1 MKEYQPYTDVMYL
14 MTGYLVSDVDEER
27 NPQFDIF
34 MNENIL
40 FRTLEEAER
49 KITELAQD
57 EELKDERACF
67 FVYEVPVGV
76 NCYPAQGQKV
86 RSYTADGE
94 LNSEIKETSYYH
106 SWQEKI
112 AQGRISQQRTFGIT
126 PAYTKYKDN
135 TTVLERQNDI
145 YVFCLN
151 TGNNEEESNPL
162 EMTNCEFYV
171 VPTAV
176 INANCTPAQKSI
188 SLGKVRKLAPMT
200 RFQDLKNVIDSIC
213 DK

>member
-1 MKEYQPYTDVMYL
+1 
-14 MTGYLVSDVDEER
+14 MT
-27 NPQFDIF
+27 NI
-34 MNENIL
+34 NENTPFVTDGQPLGISML
-40 FRTLEEAER
+40 DFWKYQYSNIYDMQEYIAEFLVGKALGLNEPCNRDGWTLWDIDYR
-49 KITELAQD
+49 GKRI
-57 EELKDERACF
+57 
-67 FVYEVPVGV
+67 
-76 NCYPAQGQKV
+76 
-86 RSYTADGE
+86 
-94 LNSEIKETSYYH
+94 EIKETSYYH

-112 AQGRISQQRTFGIT
+112 AQGRISQQRSFGIT
-126 PAYTKYKDN
+126 PAYTKYKDS

-162 EMTNCEFYV
+162 EISNWEFYV

-200 RFQDLKNVIDSIC
+200 RYSDLKNVIDSIC
-213 DK
+213 DR